1 MEPLTIK
8 SLILLSGCAAVLCIA
23 LGFNTIDQMIVRYKY
38 YNYWRNLDTWEM
50 CPFWSPNWWN
60 IYILSVVLIALGG
73 IFLGINVALV
83 IKQ

>member
-1 MEPLTIK
+1 MKL
-8 SLILLSGCAAVLCIA
+8 LQILSVVLAVLFIT

-73 IFLGINVALV
+73 IFLGIHVALV